1 MPLLSLSLQRTSFHR
16 LQLHC
21 KQITVR
27 PFHSTLRNYLAHKG
41 EAMATTHHDE
51 SHDYFH
57 YNSGRWLWGE
67 EEQLRERY
75 RAFNVNELQKVAVG
89 IAGSEKCVS
98 MSKIGEGNFNKV
110 FRLQMDNGSVLMAR
124 IPHPNAGPPK
134 HTTTSEVATM
144 DFVRQNIHFLSSLDT
159 YLYRQ
164 NRFWTYL
171 YQRFWPTVL
180 QPIIQLAQNTSS
192 WRKPKAYNCRKFG
205 TQWI

>member
-1 MPLLSLSLQRTSFHR
+1 MSSFSLSLQHNSFHR
-16 LQLHC
+16 LQLRIKH
-21 KQITVR
+21 ITAR
-27 PFHSTLRNYLAHKG
+27 PFHSTLRNYLALKG

-57 YNSGRWLWGE
+57 YTSGRWLWGE

-134 HTTTSEVATM
+134 YTTTSEVAAM
-144 DFVRQNIHFLSSLDT
+144 DFVRRIFHFLSSVNT

-164 NRFWTYL
+164 NRSLTYL

-180 QPIIQLAQNTSS
+180 QPITQLAQNTSS
-192 WRKPKAYNCRKFG
+192 
-205 TQWI
+205 